1 MKVLKLHLSVFFFAA
16 VVVMALSVMNN
27 GIVSE
32 ADGAVLVAVSR
43 YMGTDLQ
50 TDIIVTVHTEEGT
63 GIILTRI
70 SF

>member
-1 MKVLKLHLSVFFFAA
+1 
-16 VVVMALSVMNN
+16 MALSVMNN
-27 GIVSE
+27 GIVGE

-63 GIILTRI
+63 GI
-70 SF
+70 F

>member
-1 MKVLKLHLSVFFFAA
+1 MV
-16 VVVMALSVMNN
+16 LSVMNN

-63 GIILTRI
+63 GIFEQE
-70 SF
+70 SHFSS